1 MPHIGDVAD
10 LISPIEQELQG
21 ERASA
26 MGIAGRRIE
35 AALAALSDAA
45 DSTPLDDKLEAAAT
59 AVWYYIIV
67 RESLRFYDHKA
78 ALRHYDVPD
87 RVMARVGVVKR
98 R

>member
-1 MPHIGDVAD
+1 MAD

-21 ERASA
+21 ERAGA
-26 MGIAGRRIE
+26 LGLAGRRIE
-35 AALAALSDAA
+35 AALAALGDAA
-45 DSTPLDDKLEAAAT
+45 DPTPLDDKLDAAAT
-59 AVWYYIIV
+59 AVWYYMIV

-78 ALRHYDVPD
+78 ALHHYNVPD